1 MSQTLTLGRAAT
13 VPVDRERAVITFIS
27 IELFILI
34 YLQRITL
41 LPSSFPLMIP
51 MLAMLGG
58 LAWMVLTKQMT
69 FSDPRRVVA
78 YLFFVAFCLI
88 SQAFVGGSLP
98 SLIQLCVL
106 YACVLVTAPISR
118 EGYETI
124 LRRFIAFMVL
134 PAILIFAQ
142 YWYQK
147 ITGQPNFISLNK
159 VLPQSVL
166 AQGYFY
172 EAHYPWY
179 ATFTRPNGFFLME
192 PSYASAFVA
201 AALIVEITYFR
212 RLYMIA
218 LMLGALIFTLG
229 ATGMSMLAL
238 AVPFLLLR
246 EKPVT
251 IVLATSLLVITLAT
265 CFITDTP
272 IPVLSR
278 TGEMKSESSSGS
290 ERLLLPA
297 KEFAELIFDPSYL
310 IMGEGSGSAVNKA
323 PVNKDGTPKTN
334 VTIPNPWPMV
344 KILHEYGLLS
354 MIAYTLLFMLVIAG
368 NFNLPLKFALS
379 IEFLFTGGYLV
390 NPPFLG
396 LMVFLFFAVS
406 PIKAR
411 R

>member
-1 MSQTLTLGRAAT
+1 
-13 VPVDRERAVITFIS
+13 
-27 IELFILI
+27 
-34 YLQRITL
+34 
-41 LPSSFPLMIP
+41 
-51 MLAMLGG
+51 
-58 LAWMVLTKQMT
+58 
-69 FSDPRRVVA
+69 
-78 YLFFVAFCLI
+78 
-88 SQAFVGGSLP
+88 
-98 SLIQLCVL
+98 
-106 YACVLVTAPISR
+106 
-118 EGYETI
+118 
-124 LRRFIAFMVL
+124 
-134 PAILIFAQ
+134 
-142 YWYQK
+142 
-147 ITGQPNFISLNK
+147 
-159 VLPQSVL
+159 
-166 AQGYFY
+166 
-172 EAHYPWY
+172 
-179 ATFTRPNGFFLME
+179 
-192 PSYASAFVA
+192 
-201 AALIVEITYFR
+201 
-212 RLYMIA
+212 
-218 LMLGALIFTLG
+218 
-229 ATGMSMLAL
+229 
-238 AVPFLLLR
+238 
-246 EKPVT
+246 VT
-251 IVLATSLLVITLAT
+251 IVVATSLLVITLAT

-278 TGEMKSESSSGS
+278 TGEMKSESSSGA

-368 NFNLPLKFALS
+368 NFNLPLKVALS